1 MDLKYRKFGRVDFNA
16 SVLGFGCMRFP
27 VFDNDPAKID
37 QDEVNRMIHYAID
50 HGVNYFDSAYV
61 YHAGKSEE
69 ALGKALKG
77 GYREKVKIT
86 SKMPTWMVKERADYM
101 RFLDESIK
109 HLDTDYIDMYLIHS
123 LDKERLALMEKTDG
137 FSAIDEY
144 KKSGKAKSV
153 GFSFHDDLETFKRI
167 VDRYDWDFCQIQL
180 NYMDDHYQAGVEGLE
195 YAASKGLAVIV
206 MEPLRGGKLAKTP
219 AAPVQKVWDQAD
231 VKRSPVEWALR
242 WVWNH
247 PQVTLLLSGMSTFEQ
262 VVDNVR
268 LADEAE
274 ANSLTE
280 KELALIAEAKKTY
293 GSLAKVNCT
302 ACEYCMPCPFGVNI
316 PGNFTFYNEAFIYD
330 DLEGR
335 KEDYN
340 RWMEPES
347 RADKCRQCGKCEK
360 LCPQKIEI
368 RKRLKEVAA
377 TFAE

>member
-1 MDLKYRKFGRVDFNA
+1 MQYRKFGRVDFNA

-27 VFDNDPAKID
+27 VLDNDQAKID
-37 QDEVNRMIHYAID
+37 QEKVDEMIHYAID

-61 YHAGKSEE
+61 YHGGHSEE
-69 ALGKALKG
+69 ALGRALKG

-109 HLDTDYIDMYLIHS
+109 RLDTDYIDMYLIHS
-123 LDKERLALMEKTDG
+123 LDKDRLKLMEKTDG
-137 FSAIDEY
+137 FAAVDEY
-144 KKSGKAKSV
+144 KKSGKAKTV

-219 AAPVQKVWDQAD
+219 AAPVQKVWDRAD

-247 PQVTLLLSGMSTFEQ
+247 PEVSLLLSGMSTLEQ
-262 VVDNVR
+262 VKDNVR
-268 LADEAE
+268 IADEAR
-274 ANSLTE
+274 ANSLTD
-280 KELALIAEAKKTY
+280 KELALIAEAKETY

-316 PGNFTFYNEAFIYD
+316 PGNFTYYNEAFIYD

-335 KEDYN
+335 KADYN
-340 RWMEPES
+340 RWMEPKS
-347 RADKCRQCGKCEK
+347 RADQCRQCGKCEK
-360 LCPQKIEI
+360 LCPQKIQI